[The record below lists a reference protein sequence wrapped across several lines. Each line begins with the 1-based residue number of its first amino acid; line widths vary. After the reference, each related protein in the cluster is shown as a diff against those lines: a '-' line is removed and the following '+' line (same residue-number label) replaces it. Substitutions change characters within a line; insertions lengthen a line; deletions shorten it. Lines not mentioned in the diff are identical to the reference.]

1 MIAAFASIQVMRDDI
16 MFDAYVIEVDE
27 ATAGII
33 VRDGHRF
40 RFCASDR
47 QFFDMEGRSFGSPRD
62 AEAAAIRHLST
73 RRSRR
78 LQAMH
83 RLR

>member
-1 MIAAFASIQVMRDDI
+1 
-16 MFDAYVIEVDE
+16 MFDAYVIEVHD

-47 QFFDMEGRSFGSPRD
+47 QFFGLDGRSFGTPRD
-62 AEAAAIRHLST
+62 AEAAALRY
-73 RRSRR
+73 
-78 LQAMH
+78 LQDRKSGKATLVA
-83 RLR
+83 RPR